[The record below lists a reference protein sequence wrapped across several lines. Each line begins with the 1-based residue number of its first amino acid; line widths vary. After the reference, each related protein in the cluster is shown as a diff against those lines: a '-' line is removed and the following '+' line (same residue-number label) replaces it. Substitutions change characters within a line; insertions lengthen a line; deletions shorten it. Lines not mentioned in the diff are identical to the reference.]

1 MQGVVRGTAGSLLLA
16 WRMEE
21 EEGGFALILSD
32 VLLTHSLSPAIGLG
46 TAVNWCPLQKR
57 A

>member
-1 MQGVVRGTAGSLLLA
+1 MQGAVRGTAGSLLLA

-46 TAVNWCPLQKR
+46 TAMNWCPLQKR